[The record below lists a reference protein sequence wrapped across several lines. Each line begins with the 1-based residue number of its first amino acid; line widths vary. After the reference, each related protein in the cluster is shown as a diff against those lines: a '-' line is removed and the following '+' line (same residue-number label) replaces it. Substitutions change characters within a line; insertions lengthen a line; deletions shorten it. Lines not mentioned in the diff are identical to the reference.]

1 EAEGRPYL
9 CLEFVSGG
17 SLAGRAGVPW
27 PVDQAARLVEEVARA
42 VHYAHERGIIHRDL
56 KPANILLQIQ
66 ERTTGNTGDTGIESK
81 RNDLLLSS
89 PVFPVVPLIPK
100 VTDFGLAKYLGEQQ
114 GQTQTGEILGTP
126 SYMAPEQAAGR
137 AREIGPATDV
147 YAL

>member
-1 EAEGRPYL
+1 TMSLGGADAGSEGRARFRPEAVAVARLAHPNVVQIHEVAEAEGRPYL

-66 ERTTGNTGDTGIESK
+66 ERTTGNTGDTGIES
-81 RNDLLLSS
+81 
-89 PVFPVVPLIPK
+89 
-100 VTDFGLAKYLGEQQ
+100 
-114 GQTQTGEILGTP
+114 
-126 SYMAPEQAAGR
+126 
-137 AREIGPATDV
+137 
-147 YAL
+147 